1 MEKSTAKLDLL
12 YSVLAALHR
21 AGVLKDCILVG
32 SWCQD
37 IYRQM
42 YGSPF
47 QIPAATTTDADLLV
61 PRRLRCAPKVNIA
74 DIMEQCGFKVELEGS
89 SGLMK
94 FIHED
99 FKFEFLTDTSAQA
112 DETVYLFKNL
122 NLSTQQLHF
131 LNIPLSYN
139 LLTTFRDIP
148 LRVPEP
154 EAFALHKLIVSQ
166 RRGNPAKKEKDIA
179 TARGLFEFLATKPHH
194 RQRLRVIYEEFPRGW
209 QKRIQLALQKTGLE
223 LPI

>member
-1 MEKSTAKLDLL
+1 VENSTAKLDLL

-21 AGVLKDCILVG
+21 ASVLKECVLIG

-42 YGSPF
+42 YGNPF

-61 PRRLRCAPKVNIA
+61 PRRMRNAPKVNIA
-74 DIMEQCGFKVELEGS
+74 DIMEQCGFKIERKGS
-89 SGLMK
+89 DGLMK

-99 FKFEFLTDTSAQA
+99 FKFEFLTDTGAQA

-122 NLSTQQLHF
+122 SLSTQQLHF
-131 LNIPLSYN
+131 LNIPLAYSI
-139 LLTTFRDIP
+139 LTTFRDIP

-166 RRGNPAKKEKDIA
+166 RRRKPEKREKDIA
-179 TARGLFEFLATKPHH
+179 AARGLFEYFQTKPHH
-194 RQRLRVIYEEFPRGW
+194 AQRLHAIFQEFPKGW
-209 QKRIQLALQKTGLE
+209 QKRVQLALLKTGLE
-223 LPI
+223 LPD

>member
-1 MEKSTAKLDLL
+1 VGESTAKLDLL
-12 YSVLAALHR
+12 YAVLAALHR
-21 AGVLKDCILVG
+21 AGVLKDCVLIG

-37 IYRQM
+37 LYRQM
-42 YGSPF
+42 YGNPF

-61 PRRLRCAPKVNIA
+61 PRRLRSAPKVNVA
-74 DIMEQCGFKVELEGS
+74 DIMEQNGFKVVMEGS

-99 FKFEFLTDTSAQA
+99 FSFEFLTDTGAQA
-112 DETVYLFKNL
+112 DETVFLFKNL

-148 LRVPEP
+148 LRLPEP

-166 RRGNPAKKEKDIA
+166 RRRNPAKKERDIA
-179 TARGLFEFLATKPHH
+179 AARGLLEYFATKPLH
-194 RQRLRVIYEEFPRGW
+194 RRRLRAIYEEFPKGW
-209 QKRIQLALQKTGLE
+209 RKRVQQAIEKTGLE
-223 LPI
+223 LPL